1 MFMAIDFHLSLFVAE
16 LRIYFVLAFVSE
28 AAMRYLI
35 VV

>member
-1 MFMAIDFHLSLFVAE
+1 MFMAIDFHLSLIVAE